1 MIVKWGELGVVVKD
15 GRLSFMPRILR
26 KSLFLKGAGQFDFF
40 NVKGETV
47 SLELSAK
54 SLAFTF
60 CQIPIVYTLGK
71 SSMIEVH
78 SGGKSH
84 SIEGESLD
92 MAWTEKVFT
101 RRDDIEQIH
110 VQVDEKFLL

>member
-1 MIVKWGELGVVVKD
+1 
-15 GRLSFMPRILR
+15 
-26 KSLFLKGAGQFDFF
+26 
-40 NVKGETV
+40 
-47 SLELSAK
+47 
-54 SLAFTF
+54 
-60 CQIPIVYTLGK
+60 
-71 SSMIEVH
+71 MIEVH

-110 VQVDEKFLL
+110 VQVDEKILIVG

>member
-1 MIVKWGELGVVVKD
+1 MGELGVVVKD

-26 KSLFLKGAGQFDFF
+26 KSLFLKEAGQFDFSM
-40 NVKGETV
+40 KETV
-47 SLELSAK
+47 CLSFQRNRC
-54 SLAFTF
+54 FTF

-92 MAWTEKVFT
+92 M
-101 RRDDIEQIH
+101 
-110 VQVDEKFLL
+110 VD